1 MASVSLQVACD
12 QARQWLEGGDVDR
25 AMGLAR
31 HILVSHPHNL
41 DVHRIIG
48 EAHLAS
54 RNLQDAQAACE
65 TVLRADPENIPA
77 RVSLGITHERRN
89 EVPQA
94 IAAFELALEIKPDLA
109 ELRNRLLRLYADAW
123 GNEYA
128 QLRLSRAG
136 LARLYARGNMLPQAI
151 SEFQHVINEAPD
163 RLDIHAALA
172 EALWRNEDEAEALR
186 FCREVLTHH
195 ADLLKANLIVG
206 FLEMAHGSVE
216 GEQCW
221 ERALALDPYLQV
233 ARTLFDRIPP
243 QRAVDP
249 LVEAWDEQR
258 WATPPPD
265 DALQPTR
272 TLETPTANAAVY
284 APGTAAA
291 VRRPVVPA
299 APAADAFDA
308 DSLLAELLAARPAER
323 PPQPPTA
330 ESPDAAVRWP
340 DDPAP
345 PAPPP
350 PVATPSQPRRTT
362 RERSRSTRPDAAR
375 AEPTRPDAARYD
387 TAVSQLVTLGR
398 LQGFIDIA
406 DVIAIVDNA
415 EAELERIDQ
424 ICRFLNASGI
434 EIRDGDEVV
443 VIEPDRPTPLPTMR
457 VPPLDDHLPDAPPP
471 PSTRPTTSER
481 PSPPSIA
488 PPPRATPATDERRV
502 VPPVADERRVVP
514 PVADERRV
522 VPPVADERRVVP
534 PVVHRV
540 PVPGMS
546 PPDDTPTRP
555 ETPIAD
561 DAPAGD
567 ADDPLSEVLRLIA
580 ASPYDASLR
589 LGVAR
594 AAVHLGR
601 IEIAIELYRE
611 LLRLGLASDD
621 VIDELNELCRDT
633 TDTAARRKLS
643 RILGDAYARAGRIRE
658 AVDAYAR
665 AGGKG

>member
-12 QARQWLEGGDVDR
+12 QARQWLESGDVDR

-54 RNLQDAQAACE
+54 RNLQDAQAAFE

-109 ELRNRLLRLYADAW
+109 ELRNQLLRLYADAW

-216 GEQCW
+216 GERCW

-291 VRRPVVPA
+291 ARRPVVPA

-330 ESPDAAVRWP
+330 ESPDAAPDAAVRWP

-345 PAPPP
+345 PAPP

-375 AEPTRPDAARYD
+375 AEPTRPESTRYD

-457 VPPLDDHLPDAPPP
+457 VPPLGDHLPDAPP

-481 PSPPSIA
+481 PSPPSIT
-488 PPPRATPATDERRV
+488 PPPRATPAT
-502 VPPVADERRVVP
+502 DERRVVP

-555 ETPIAD
+555 GIPIAD

-601 IEIAIELYRE
+601 IEIAIEQYRE